1 VGRTAQL
8 VGEGADR
15 LREAEALLA
24 VSTTVNST
32 LDVPEALRLIC
43 RELARLLGAD
53 TAAAYRHDGTSDQLV
68 PVAGYH
74 VPKEL
79 VQTLLGAPL
88 PLREQGSHDL
98 FWRFPQQ
105 SGLVLPLVLDEQVAG
120 AFYLVW
126 WTARRQLTERERE
139 PRPRPRSI
147 DHGAA
152 RRASRVRVGR
162 GQGLDLRRHP
172 AHRSLAHHGLVEA

>member
-1 VGRTAQL
+1 MGETAQL
-8 VGEGADR
+8 AGAGADR

-53 TAAAYRHDGTSDQLV
+53 TAAAYRHAGSSDQLI

-79 VQTLLGAPL
+79 MQTLRAAAPARARVLRPHLAGAP
-88 PLREQGSHDL
+88 P
-98 FWRFPQQ
+98 
-105 SGLVLPLVLDEQVAG
+105 G
-120 AFYLVW
+120 A
-126 WTARRQLTERERE
+126 
-139 PRPRPRSI
+139 
-147 DHGAA
+147 
-152 RRASRVRVGR
+152 
-162 GQGLDLRRHP
+162 
-172 AHRSLAHHGLVEA
+172 VE